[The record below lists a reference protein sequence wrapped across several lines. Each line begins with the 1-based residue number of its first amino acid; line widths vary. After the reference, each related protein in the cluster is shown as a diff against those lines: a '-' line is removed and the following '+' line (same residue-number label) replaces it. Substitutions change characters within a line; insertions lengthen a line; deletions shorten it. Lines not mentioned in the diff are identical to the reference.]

1 MVQGLTF
8 HGSEK
13 AGHNGE
19 MGMNSDRQ
27 ADSPSLL
34 LNAQSSTKSK
44 AEINKALDSVI
55 VSEEGGVPG

>member
-1 MVQGLTF
+1 
-8 HGSEK
+8 
-13 AGHNGE
+13 
-19 MGMNSDRQ
+19 MNSDRQ

-55 VSEEGGVPG
+55 VSEEGGVAG